1 MVVAYEKFRAVRRQ
15 LNLVFTQNL
24 KHLKI
29 GPKQAIMLRHID
41 TTGKCSLADLSR
53 ATVTDP
59 AAVNRA
65 VAAMIS
71 RGLIDRHE
79 HETDHRCWQVS
90 LSEKGKT
97 MAREIEKIYARVA
110 DVLVS
115 PLTTEERHSL
125 LAILDK
131 VAESITP
138 QKSKR
143 IKETAVKN

>member
-1 MVVAYEKFRAVRRQ
+1 
-15 LNLVFTQNL
+15 
-24 KHLKI
+24 
-29 GPKQAIMLRHID
+29 
-41 TTGKCSLADLSR
+41 
-53 ATVTDP
+53 
-59 AAVNRA
+59 
-65 VAAMIS
+65 
-71 RGLIDRHE
+71 
-79 HETDHRCWQVS
+79 
-90 LSEKGKT
+90 

-115 PLTTEERHSL
+115 PLTTEERQSL